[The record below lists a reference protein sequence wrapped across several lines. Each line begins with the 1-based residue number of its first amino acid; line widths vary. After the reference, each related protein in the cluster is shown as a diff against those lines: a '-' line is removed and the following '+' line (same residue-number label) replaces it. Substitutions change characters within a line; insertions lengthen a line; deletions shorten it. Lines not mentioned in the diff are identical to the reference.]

1 MTAIQLV
8 ERRSRRYRSA
18 ARFANRGAIVPDST
32 LDDPKHWQERAE
44 EARSIAEELKDPES
58 KRMMLRIADDYD
70 RLAAHA
76 RARMKV
82 RAAQR

>member
-1 MTAIQLV
+1 LWNAGPGGIVPLPELPDLQTAC
-8 ERRSRRYRSA
+8 
-18 ARFANRGAIVPDST
+18 AIVPDST

-58 KRMMLRIADDYD
+58 KRMLLRIADDYD

-76 RARMKV
+76 RARMKA
-82 RAAQR
+82 RAAQS

>member
-8 ERRSRRYRSA
+8 ERRSRRDRSA
-18 ARFANRGAIVPDST
+18 ARFANRIVPDST

-58 KRMMLRIADDYD
+58 KRMLLRIADDYD

-76 RARMKV
+76 RARMKA
-82 RAAQR
+82 RAAQS